1 MSTIDKIEAKLEA
14 FISRYYLNQLLRGF
28 IFFVAIGLSYLLL
41 SLLIEYFL
49 WLKPLGRA
57 VLFWS
62 FIVVEL
68 ALLIKFIFIP
78 LARLLK
84 LAKGINLRDAS
95 KMIGTHFPEVSDKL
109 TNTLQLKELDNSDLA
124 LASIE
129 QRGLELEPI
138 PFSLAIDFKKN
149 LKYLKYAVIPV
160 LIFIA
165 VNFSSSEEVFGSS
178 YKRMVNYNTAYE
190 PPAPFSFLFNT
201 ENLKAIENE
210 EFMIH
215 VNTQGKIIPD
225 VVQINIDGANYFMK
239 QEGNG
244 NFSYTIEQ
252 PTNDVKFY
260 FIGGEVVSRP
270 FNLDVVKTPLIT
282 SFSMHLDYPNY
293 TGKVSEVVTNTGN
306 VSVPEGTN
314 ITWELDAL
322 ETENIEWIT
331 RDTLFNFVK
340 PASKEGLKFNFSK
353 FVYDN
358 LTYSIATSNADLKRY
373 ETLDYNLNVVKDAY
387 PEISVDTRKDTVTG
401 QQNYH
406 LGTVSD
412 DYGIFDL
419 KLYYYPENESNK
431 LKNLTINV
439 GKGTVDQFMAAFPDN
454 LQLTPGVSYTYY
466 FEVRDNDAIHKHKR
480 SRSDFFNYKKLTV
493 DELER
498 EQLEQQENTINE
510 LDKSLEK
517 MKQQDADFE
526 EMKKIQKE
534 KGELNYNDQQQ
545 LKSYLQRQ
553 KDQSE
558 MMEQFSQK
566 LKKNLEEFDK
576 NNEEKSED
584 SERLQ
589 ERLKRNEERLK
600 KQEKLLD
607 ELEKLRDKI
616 NKEELSERLDK
627 LSKQNKN
634 SEKNLKQLLELT
646 KRFYVQKKAERIA
659 KDINELGEKQEKQ
672 ADKKEEN
679 NKESQDKLN
688 KDFKD
693 LEKQLDE
700 LEKDNNKLKK
710 PIEIPKDISLQESIK
725 EYQKEALDALKESE
739 EEKNDPKGGDET
751 ESEQSKKNK
760 SNAQKKQKEAGKKMK
775 QLSKQMEMQMMQSG
789 GEQLQEDTEM
799 LRQILDN
806 LVIFSFNEEDLM
818 NEFKVMDNK
827 NPSFSSKLIKQ
838 SSLKENFEHID
849 DSLFALSLRTPQLED
864 VINEELTNID
874 YSLNQSL
881 ERLSENRVAQ
891 GTASQ
896 QYVVT
901 GANTLADMLSEI
913 LNNMQQQLSGQG
925 QGQGS
930 GPQLQDIITS
940 QEELNKQMGKG
951 KKDGKG
957 ENGQE
962 SGKNPGSEGEK
973 GEQGSKGSEG
983 NKGEGEGK
991 DGENSGSGNQLGNG
1005 IDGLSEEQKAVQFEI
1020 YKQQEEIRQKL
1031 LQLIKEKGLGGNAAN
1046 LAKEMER
1053 IENMLLDGGLDSRAR
1068 ERMLNLKHQLLKL
1081 QEASQIQGQ
1090 ENKRESSRAKEEFIN
1105 TSKSV
1110 ITNAAEY
1117 FNNKEILNREALPL
1131 EGNYKTKV
1139 QAYFNKNED

>member
-1 MSTIDKIEAKLEA
+1 M
-14 FISRYYLNQLLRGF
+14 
-28 IFFVAIGLSYLLL
+28 
-41 SLLIEYFL
+41 
-49 WLKPLGRA
+49 GRA

-62 FIVVEL
+62 FIAVEL

-78 LARLLK
+78 LARLFK
-84 LAKGINLRDAS
+84 LTKGIDLRDAS

-109 TNTLQLKELDNSDLA
+109 INTLQLKELGNSDLA

-129 QRGLELEPI
+129 QRGLELEPV
-138 PFSLAIDFKKN
+138 PFSLAVDFKRN
-149 LKYLKYAVIPV
+149 VKYLKYAIIPI

-165 VNFSSSEEVFGSS
+165 VNFASSEEVFGSS
-178 YKRMVNYNTAYE
+178 YKRMVNYNIAYE

-210 EFMIH
+210 EFTIH
-215 VNTQGKIIPD
+215 VNTQGKLIPD
-225 VVQINIDGANYFMK
+225 VVQINIGGANYFMK

-252 PTNDVKFY
+252 PTKDLEFY
-260 FIGGEVVSRP
+260 FSGGEVISRP
-270 FNLDVVKTPLIT
+270 FKLNVVKTPLIT
-282 SFSMHLDYPNY
+282 SFVMRLDYPDY
-293 TGKVSEVVTNTGN
+293 TGKVSEVITNTGN
-306 VSVPEGTN
+306 VSVPEGTT
-314 ITWELDAL
+314 IDWELDAL
-322 ETENIEWIT
+322 ETENIEWST
-331 RDTLFNFVK
+331 KDTLYNFTK
-340 PASKEGLKFNFSK
+340 PDSRKNGKFNFSK
-353 FVYDN
+353 SVYSN
-358 LTYSIATSNADLKRY
+358 LKYSIATSNADLNRY
-373 ETLDYNLNVVKDAY
+373 ETLDYNVNIVKDAY
-387 PEISVDTRKDTVTG
+387 PEISLESRKDTVTG
-401 QQNYH
+401 LQNYH

-412 DYGIFDL
+412 DYGLRDL
-419 KLYYYPENESNK
+419 NLIYYPENESNK
-431 LKNLTINV
+431 IKKVPINI
-439 GKGTVDQFMAAFPDN
+439 GNGTVDQFMKAFPDN
-454 LQLTPGVSYTYY
+454 LELTPGVAYTYY
-466 FEVRDNDAIHKHKR
+466 FEVRDNDAIHKYKKN
-480 SRSDFFNYKKLTV
+480 RSDFFNYRKLTV

-498 EQLEQQENTINE
+498 EQLEQQESTIKE

-517 MKQQDADFE
+517 MKQQDVDFE

-553 KDQSE
+553 KEQSE
-558 MMEQFSQK
+558 MMEQFSEK

-576 NNEEKSED
+576 NNQEKSED

-589 ERLKRNEERLK
+589 ERLKRNEDRLK

-659 KDINELGEKQEKQ
+659 KDINKLGEKQEEQ
-672 ADKKEEN
+672 ADKEEQNDKEA
-679 NKESQDKLN
+679 QDKLN
-688 KDFKD
+688 EEFKD
-693 LEKQLDE
+693 LEKQLDD
-700 LEKDNNKLKK
+700 LEKDNKQLKK
-710 PIEIPKDISLQESIK
+710 PIEIPKDIPLQESIK
-725 EYQKEALDALKESE
+725 EDQKEASESLEKSE
-739 EEKNDPKGGDET
+739 EEQQKSNQED
-751 ESEQSKKNK
+751 NK
-760 SNAQKKQKEAGKKMK
+760 SDSKGSKSEAQKKQQEAGKKMK
-775 QLSKQMEMQMMQSG
+775 QLSKQMEMQMVQSG

-818 NEFKVMDNK
+818 NDFKVMDNK
-827 NPSFSSKLIKQ
+827 NPLFSSKLIKQ

-874 YSLNQSL
+874 YSLNQAL

-891 GTASQ
+891 GAASQ

-925 QGQGS
+925 AGKGQG
-930 GPQLQDIITS
+930 GGAQLQDIITS
-940 QEELNKQMGKG
+940 QEELSKQMGKG
-951 KKDGKG
+951 KKEGGGK
-957 ENGQE
+957 
-962 SGKNPGSEGEK
+962 EGEK
-973 GEQGSKGSEG
+973 GGKKPGEEGQNGSEG
-983 NKGEGEGK
+983 NKGEGEGQR
-991 DGENSGSGNQLGNG
+991 DGQTPRQGNKLGNG
-1005 IDGLSEEQKAVQFEI
+1005 GDGLSEEQRAVQFEI

-1031 LQLIKEKGLGGNAAN
+1031 LQLIEEKGLGGNASN
-1046 LAKEMER
+1046 LAKEMEQ
-1053 IENMLLDGGLDSRAR
+1053 IENMLLEGGLDDRAK

-1081 QEASQIQGQ
+1081 QKATQIQGQ
-1090 ENKRESSRAKEEFIN
+1090 ENKRESNSSKEEFRN
-1105 TSKSV
+1105 TTKSA
-1110 ITNAAEY
+1110 IPNAAEY